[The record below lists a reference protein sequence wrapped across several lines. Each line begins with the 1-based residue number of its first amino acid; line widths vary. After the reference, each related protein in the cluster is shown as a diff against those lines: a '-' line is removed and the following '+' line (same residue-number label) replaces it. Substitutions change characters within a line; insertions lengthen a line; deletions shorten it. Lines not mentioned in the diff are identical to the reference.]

1 MSDMTLTTSVNF
13 HNCFMC
19 GGMIAIN
26 EEHWLSNTGIYAG
39 LRQCKEHFEVKK

>member
-1 MSDMTLTTSVNF
+1 MSEMTLTTSVNF

-26 EEHWLSNTGIYAG
+26 EEHCFINSGDFKG